1 MRNAIKRFDD
11 FVNSHQRSSNDITIV
26 DNGERRNDV
35 KDEDWDWDRWRKH
48 FDEVD
53 EQERIVSVLKS
64 QLSHAIN
71 REDYEDAAR
80 LKVAIAA
87 AATSDTVGEVISRL
101 NSAIKEEH
109 YQDAAFIRDYAG
121 AGLLGWW
128 AGVSEDKNDPY
139 GRIIRI
145 SAEHGRYIA
154 KSYSPRQLATA
165 TAGVPLFEIFVTM
178 NRKGEYKL
186 KAVYLKRR
194 GVSQDPQT
202 LLSMPGIGTKTETTL
217 DPIKDETDMFTNIE
231 DTEDGDDSNDDAEG
245 LSGFQNILR
254 DMIPGVKVKVLKVIA
269 PEKVDRNMIS
279 KVIDQ
284 IMEEEEEDEAEK
296 DIELEREELE
306 DDIKDEI
313 DQEQDEIGEDIG
325 NTKEQTEIAVKVVV
339 GGLVQKLSS
348 SVQTKE
354 LLRVPARM
362 EKRGRL
368 SFSFSIEKDDKLKDD
383 GGKRKAS
390 LDKPMLRGRR
400 SMDHVMFDLSK
411 FVGRGKIPMKV
422 LKEVGDLINL
432 TLSQARNRQPL
443 SGSTTFNRI
452 DIPASPDPLNGLYIG
467 GHGLYTSEVIHLR
480 RKFGQWKEDSGAK
493 EPSKLEFYEYVEALK
508 LTGDPYVP
516 AGQVAFR
523 AKVGKKNQLPHKGI
537 IPEEFGVIARY
548 RGQGRLAEPGFRN
561 PRWVDGELVILDG
574 KYIKGGPV
582 VGFVY
587 WAPEYHFLV
596 FFNRLRL
603 QE

>member
-87 AATSDTVGEVISRL
+87 ATTSDTVGEVISRL

-186 KAVYLKRR
+186 KV
-194 GVSQDPQT
+194 
-202 LLSMPGIGTKTETTL
+202 
-217 DPIKDETDMFTNIE
+217 
-231 DTEDGDDSNDDAEG
+231 
-245 LSGFQNILR
+245 
-254 DMIPGVKVKVLKVIA
+254 
-269 PEKVDRNMIS
+269 
-279 KVIDQ
+279 
-284 IMEEEEEDEAEK
+284 
-296 DIELEREELE
+296 
-306 DDIKDEI
+306 
-313 DQEQDEIGEDIG
+313 
-325 NTKEQTEIAVKVVV
+325 
-339 GGLVQKLSS
+339 SS
-348 SVQTKE
+348 STH
-354 LLRVPARM
+354 
-362 EKRGRL
+362 RG
-368 SFSFSIEKDDKLKDD
+368 
-383 GGKRKAS
+383 
-390 LDKPMLRGRR
+390 
-400 SMDHVMFDLSK
+400 
-411 FVGRGKIPMKV
+411 
-422 LKEVGDLINL
+422 
-432 TLSQARNRQPL
+432 
-443 SGSTTFNRI
+443 
-452 DIPASPDPLNGLYIG
+452 
-467 GHGLYTSEVIHLR
+467 
-480 RKFGQWKEDSGAK
+480 
-493 EPSKLEFYEYVEALK
+493 
-508 LTGDPYVP
+508 
-516 AGQVAFR
+516 
-523 AKVGKKNQLPHKGI
+523 
-537 IPEEFGVIARY
+537 
-548 RGQGRLAEPGFRN
+548 
-561 PRWVDGELVILDG
+561 
-574 KYIKGGPV
+574 
-582 VGFVY
+582 
-587 WAPEYHFLV
+587 
-596 FFNRLRL
+596 
-603 QE
+603 